1 MNSHNDK
8 KEVVFICG
16 PMTGH
21 ENYNRDA
28 FMRKE
33 KELIARGATV
43 LSPAMLPDGLEHEQ
57 YLTITRGM
65 IRVSDVICL
74 LPGWEYSEGAKL
86 ELLYAMKHK
95 KWPLNIFDK
104 ELQEKIKEV
113 FFHSGFFGAY
123 VERSAVYGLARPV
136 EKGLLES
143 IQRDHDKV
151 ESEIDKVAN
160 ATTKRWPGQAFAEFL
175 HPENFRCR
183 TASVKD
189 VKPQRATEYALL
201 PRKGVLDVA
210 EKLTWISG
218 VLEGVQT
225 RFAPLPLKLDELGEA
240 KAATDEAY
248 NALCQVL
255 ADEVME

>member
-8 KEVVFICG
+8 KKVVFICG

-28 FMRKE
+28 FMLKQMTLE
-33 KELIARGATV
+33 GWNYVV
-43 LSPAMLPDGLEHEQ
+43 LNPAVLPDGLEHEQ

-74 LPGWEYSEGAKL
+74 LQGWESSEGARR
-86 ELLYAMKHK
+86 EVVYAMKRGV
-95 KWPLNIFDK
+95 WPVSVDNAMK
-104 ELQEKIKEV
+104 EKLKEV
-113 FFHSGFFGAY
+113 LWGVFTAGGY
-123 VERSAVYGLARPV
+123 VWRSALSNPMRPA
-136 EKGLLES
+136 EKGA
-143 IQRDHDKV
+143 D
-151 ESEIDKVAN
+151 
-160 ATTKRWPGQAFAEFL
+160 EFRVP
-175 HPENFRCR
+175 HGFRCR
-183 TASVKD
+183 TTSVKD
-189 VKPQRATEYALL
+189 AEPQRATEFALL
-201 PRKGVLDVA
+201 PRQGVVDVA

-218 VLEGVQT
+218 VLEGVQA
-225 RFAPLPLKLDELGEA
+225 RFAFLPLKLDELGEA

>member
-1 MNSHNDK
+1 MNNQKDK
-8 KEVVFICG
+8 KVVFICG
-16 PMTGH
+16 PMTGY

-33 KELIARGATV
+33 MELIDCGATV
-43 LSPAMLPDGLEHEQ
+43 LNPAMLPDGLGHGQ

-65 IRVSDVICL
+65 IRVSDAVCL
-74 LPGWEYSEGAKL
+74 LPGWEVSNGARQ
-86 ELLYAMKHK
+86 EVLYAMKHNI
-95 KWPLNIFDK
+95 WPMGFDGAMR
-104 ELQEKIKEV
+104 EKLKEV
-113 FFHSGFFGAY
+113 LWTAFTAGEYAW
-123 VERSAVYGLARPV
+123 RSALSNPMRPA
-136 EKGLLES
+136 EKSLLES

-151 ESEIDKVAN
+151 ESEIDKVAST
-160 ATTKRWPGQAFAEFL
+160 TTKRRPGQAFAEFL

-189 VKPQRATEYALL
+189 AEPQRATEYALL

-218 VLEGVQT
+218 VLEAVQAS
-225 RFAPLPLKLDELGEA
+225 FAFASSSLKLRELAEA

>member
-1 MNSHNDK
+1 MNNQKDK
-8 KEVVFICG
+8 KKVVFICG
-16 PMTGH
+16 PMTGY

-33 KELIARGATV
+33 MELISCGATV
-43 LSPAMLPDGLEHEQ
+43 LNPAMLPDGLEHEQ

-74 LPGWEYSEGAKL
+74 LPGWEKSEGASQ
-86 ELLYAMKHK
+86 EVVYAMRRNI
-95 KWPLNIFDK
+95 WPMGFDGAMR
-104 ELQEKIKEV
+104 EKLKEV
-113 FFHSGFFGAY
+113 LWIAFTAGGYAW
-123 VERSAVYGLARPV
+123 RSALSNPMRPA
-136 EKGLLES
+136 EKGV
-143 IQRDHDKV
+143 D
-151 ESEIDKVAN
+151 
-160 ATTKRWPGQAFAEFL
+160 EFRVP
-175 HPENFRCR
+175 HGFRCR
-183 TASVKD
+183 TVPVKD
-189 VKPQRATEYALL
+189 AEPQRATEYVLL
-201 PRKGVLDVA
+201 PRKGLLDVA

-218 VLEGVQT
+218 VLEGVQA

>member
-1 MNSHNDK
+1 MNNQSDK
-8 KEVVFICG
+8 KKVVFICG
-16 PMTGH
+16 PMTGC

-33 KELIARGATV
+33 RELINYGATV

-74 LPGWEYSEGAKL
+74 LPGWENSEGARL
-86 ELLYAMKHK
+86 EVLYAIRRNI
-95 KWPLNIFDK
+95 WPMGFDGAVR
-104 ELQEKIKEV
+104 EKLKEV
-113 FFHSGFFGAY
+113 LWIAFTAGGYAW
-123 VERSAVYGLARPV
+123 RSALSNPMRPAK
-136 EKGLLES
+136 KGA
-143 IQRDHDKV
+143 D
-151 ESEIDKVAN
+151 
-160 ATTKRWPGQAFAEFL
+160 EFRVL
-175 HPENFRCR
+175 HGFRCR
-183 TASVKD
+183 TVPVKD
-189 VKPQRATEYALL
+189 AEPQRAKEYALL

-218 VLEGVQT
+218 VLEGVQA
-225 RFAPLPLKLDELGEA
+225 RFVFASPLLKLSELGEA

>member
-1 MNSHNDK
+1 MNNQSDK
-8 KEVVFICG
+8 KKVVFICG
-16 PMTGH
+16 PMTGY

-33 KELIARGATV
+33 MELIDCGATV
-43 LSPAMLPDGLEHEQ
+43 LNPAMLPDGLEHEQ

-65 IRVSDVICL
+65 IRVSDAVCL
-74 LPGWEYSEGAKL
+74 LPGWEKSNGARQ
-86 ELLYAMKHK
+86 EMVYAMRLGI
-95 KWPLNIFDK
+95 WPMGFDDAMR
-104 ELQEKIKEV
+104 ERLKEV
-113 FFHSGFFGAY
+113 LWIAFVDGGHAW
-123 VERSAVYGLARPV
+123 RSALSNPMRPA
-136 EKGLLES
+136 EKGA
-143 IQRDHDKV
+143 D
-151 ESEIDKVAN
+151 
-160 ATTKRWPGQAFAEFL
+160 EFRVP
-175 HPENFRCR
+175 HGFRCR
-183 TASVKD
+183 TTSVKD
-189 VKPQRATEYALL
+189 AEPQRATEYALL

-218 VLEGVQT
+218 VLEGVQA

>member
-8 KEVVFICG
+8 KKVVFICG

-28 FMRKE
+28 FMLKE
-33 KELIARGATV
+33 MELIACGATV

-65 IRVSDVICL
+65 IRVSDAICL
-74 LPGWEYSEGAKL
+74 LPGWENSEGAKR
-86 ELLYAMKHK
+86 EVVYAMRRNI
-95 KWPLNIFDK
+95 WPMWLDEERRGK
-104 ELQEKIKEV
+104 LKEV
-113 FFHSGFFGAY
+113 LWDAFTAGGYAW
-123 VERSAVYGLARPV
+123 RSALSNPMRP
-136 EKGLLES
+136 
-143 IQRDHDKV
+143 
-151 ESEIDKVAN
+151 A
-160 ATTKRWPGQAFAEFL
+160 
-175 HPENFRCR
+175 
-183 TASVKD
+183 VKD
-189 VKPQRATEYALL
+189 AEPQRATEYALL
-201 PRKGVLDVA
+201 PRQGVVDVA

-218 VLEGVQT
+218 VLEGVQA

>member
-1 MNSHNDK
+1 MNNQSDK
-8 KEVVFICG
+8 KKVVFICG
-16 PMTGH
+16 PMTGY

-33 KELIARGATV
+33 EELIDCGATV

-65 IRVSDVICL
+65 IRVSDAVCL
-74 LPGWEYSEGAKL
+74 LPGWESSSGARL
-86 ELLYAMKHK
+86 EVLYAMKHNI
-95 KWPLNIFDK
+95 WPIGFDGAMR
-104 ELQEKIKEV
+104 EKLKEV
-113 FFHSGFFGAY
+113 LWDVFTAGGYAW
-123 VERSAVYGLARPV
+123 RSALSNPIRPA
-136 EKGLLES
+136 EKGA
-143 IQRDHDKV
+143 D
-151 ESEIDKVAN
+151 
-160 ATTKRWPGQAFAEFL
+160 EFL
-175 HPENFRCR
+175 VPHGFRCR

-189 VKPQRATEYALL
+189 AEPQRATEYALL
-201 PRKGVLDVA
+201 PRQGVLDVA

-218 VLEGVQT
+218 VLEGVQA

>member
-1 MNSHNDK
+1 MNNQSDK
-8 KEVVFICG
+8 KKVVFICG

-33 KELIARGATV
+33 RELINYGATV

-74 LPGWEYSEGAKL
+74 LPGWENSEGAKR
-86 ELLYAMKHK
+86 EVVYAMKRNI
-95 KWPLNIFDK
+95 WPMWLDEECRGK
-104 ELQEKIKEV
+104 LKEV
-113 FFHSGFFGAY
+113 LWDVFTAGGYAW
-123 VERSAVYGLARPV
+123 RSALSNPMRPA
-136 EKGLLES
+136 EKGA
-143 IQRDHDKV
+143 D
-151 ESEIDKVAN
+151 
-160 ATTKRWPGQAFAEFL
+160 EFRVP
-175 HPENFRCR
+175 HGFRCR
-183 TASVKD
+183 TVPVKD
-189 VKPQRATEYALL
+189 AKPQRATEYALL
-201 PRKGVLDVA
+201 PRQGVLDVA

-218 VLEGVQT
+218 VLEGVQA

-248 NALCQVL
+248 SVLCQVL

>member
-1 MNSHNDK
+1 MNNQSDK
-8 KEVVFICG
+8 KKVVFICG
-16 PMTGH
+16 PMTGY

-33 KELIARGATV
+33 EELIACGATV

-86 ELLYAMKHK
+86 ELLYAMKNK

-123 VERSAVYGLARPV
+123 VERSAVYGLTRPA
-136 EKGLLES
+136 EKGA
-143 IQRDHDKV
+143 D
-151 ESEIDKVAN
+151 
-160 ATTKRWPGQAFAEFL
+160 EFRVP
-175 HPENFRCR
+175 HGFRCR
-183 TASVKD
+183 TVPVKD
-189 VKPQRATEYALL
+189 AEPQRATEYALL
-201 PRKGVLDVA
+201 PRQGVLDVA

-218 VLEGVQT
+218 VLEGVQA

>member
-1 MNSHNDK
+1 MNNQSDK
-8 KEVVFICG
+8 KKVVFICG
-16 PMTGH
+16 PMTGY

-33 KELIARGATV
+33 MELIDCGATV
-43 LSPAMLPDGLEHEQ
+43 LNPAMLPDGLEHEQ

-65 IRVSDVICL
+65 IRVSDAVCL
-74 LPGWEYSEGAKL
+74 LPGWENSNGARQ
-86 ELLYAMKHK
+86 EMVYAMRLGI
-95 KWPLNIFDK
+95 WPMGFD
-104 ELQEKIKEV
+104 EAMREKLKDVLWIA
-113 FFHSGFFGAY
+113 FADGGYAW
-123 VERSAVYGLARPV
+123 RSALSNPMRPA
-136 EKGLLES
+136 EKGA
-143 IQRDHDKV
+143 D
-151 ESEIDKVAN
+151 
-160 ATTKRWPGQAFAEFL
+160 EFRVP
-175 HPENFRCR
+175 HGFRCR
-183 TASVKD
+183 TTSVKD
-189 VKPQRATEYALL
+189 AEPQRATEYALL

-218 VLEGVQT
+218 VLEGVQA

>member
-1 MNSHNDK
+1 MNNQSDK
-8 KEVVFICG
+8 KTVVFICG
-16 PMTGH
+16 PMTGY

-33 KELIARGATV
+33 MELISRGATV
-43 LSPAMLPDGLEHEQ
+43 LNPAMLPDGLEHGQ

-65 IRVSDVICL
+65 IRVSDVICQ
-74 LPGWEYSEGAKL
+74 LPGWENSEGAKR
-86 ELLYAMKHK
+86 EVVYAMKRNI
-95 KWPLNIFDK
+95 WPMWLD
-104 ELQEKIKEV
+104 EECREKLKAVLWDV
-113 FFHSGFFGAY
+113 FIADGY
-123 VERSAVYGLARPV
+123 DWRSALSNPMRPV
-136 EKGLLES
+136 EKGA
-143 IQRDHDKV
+143 D
-151 ESEIDKVAN
+151 
-160 ATTKRWPGQAFAEFL
+160 EFRVP
-175 HPENFRCR
+175 HGFRCR
-183 TASVKD
+183 TVPVKD

-201 PRKGVLDVA
+201 PRQGVVDVA

-218 VLEGVQT
+218 VLEGVLA

>member
-1 MNSHNDK
+1 MNNQSDK
-8 KEVVFICG
+8 KKVVFICG
-16 PMTGH
+16 PMTGY

-33 KELIARGATV
+33 EELINYGATV

-74 LPGWEYSEGAKL
+74 LPGWENSEGAKR
-86 ELLYAMKHK
+86 EVVYAMKRNI
-95 KWPLNIFDK
+95 WPMWLNEEHRGKLKDV
-104 ELQEKIKEV
+104 LWDV
-113 FFHSGFFGAY
+113 FTAGGYAW
-123 VERSAVYGLARPV
+123 RSALSNPMRPA
-136 EKGLLES
+136 EKGA
-143 IQRDHDKV
+143 D
-151 ESEIDKVAN
+151 
-160 ATTKRWPGQAFAEFL
+160 EFRVP
-175 HPENFRCR
+175 HGFRCR
-183 TASVKD
+183 MVPVKD
-189 VKPQRATEYALL
+189 AEPQRATEYALL
-201 PRKGVLDVA
+201 PRQGVLDVA

-218 VLEGVQT
+218 VLEGVQA

>member
-1 MNSHNDK
+1 MNNQSDK
-8 KEVVFICG
+8 KKVVFICG

-33 KELIARGATV
+33 EELIACGATI

-57 YLTITRGM
+57 YLSITRGM

-74 LPGWEYSEGAKL
+74 LPGWENSSGARQ
-86 ELLYAMKHK
+86 EMVYAMRRGI
-95 KWPLNIFDK
+95 WPMGFD
-104 ELQEKIKEV
+104 EAMREKLKDVLWIAFV
-113 FFHSGFFGAY
+113 DGGYAW
-123 VERSAVYGLARPV
+123 RSALSNPMRPA
-136 EKGLLES
+136 EKSLLES

-160 ATTKRWPGQAFAEFL
+160 TATKRRPGQAFAEFL

-189 VKPQRATEYALL
+189 AEPQRATEYALL
-201 PRKGVLDVA
+201 PRQGVLDVA

-218 VLEGVQT
+218 VLEGVQA

>member
-1 MNSHNDK
+1 MNNQSDK
-8 KEVVFICG
+8 KKVVFICG
-16 PMTGH
+16 PMTGY

-65 IRVSDVICL
+65 IRVSDAVYL
-74 LPGWEYSEGAKL
+74 LPGWENSNGARQ
-86 ELLYAMKHK
+86 EALYAIRHNI
-95 KWPLNIFDK
+95 WPMGFDGAMR
-104 ELQEKIKEV
+104 EKLKRVLWTAFTNGEY
-113 FFHSGFFGAY
+113 AW
-123 VERSAVYGLARPV
+123 RSALSNPMRPA
-136 EKGLLES
+136 EKGA
-143 IQRDHDKV
+143 D
-151 ESEIDKVAN
+151 
-160 ATTKRWPGQAFAEFL
+160 EFRVP
-175 HPENFRCR
+175 HGFRCR

-189 VKPQRATEYALL
+189 AEPQRATEYALL

-218 VLEGVQT
+218 VLEGVQA
-225 RFAPLPLKLDELGEA
+225 RFASLPLKLDELGEA

>member
-1 MNSHNDK
+1 MNNQSDK
-8 KEVVFICG
+8 KKVVFICG

-21 ENYNRDA
+21 ENYNRDV

-33 KELIARGATV
+33 EELINYGATV

-74 LPGWEYSEGAKL
+74 LPGWEKSEGARQ
-86 ELLYAMKHK
+86 EIVYAMRRGI
-95 KWPLNIFDK
+95 WPMGCD
-104 ELQEKIKEV
+104 EV
-113 FFHSGFFGAY
+113 MRERLKNVLWIAFVDGGYAW
-123 VERSAVYGLARPV
+123 RSALSNPMRPA
-136 EKGLLES
+136 EKGA
-143 IQRDHDKV
+143 D
-151 ESEIDKVAN
+151 
-160 ATTKRWPGQAFAEFL
+160 EFRVP
-175 HPENFRCR
+175 HGFRCR

-189 VKPQRATEYALL
+189 AKPQRATEYALL
-201 PRKGVLDVA
+201 PRQGVLDVA

-218 VLEGVQT
+218 VLEGVQA

-248 NALCQVL
+248 SALCQVL

>member
-1 MNSHNDK
+1 MNNQSDK
-8 KEVVFICG
+8 KKVVFICG

-28 FMRKE
+28 FMLKQRTLE
-33 KELIARGATV
+33 GWNYVV
-43 LSPAMLPDGLEHEQ
+43 LNPAVLPDGLEHEQ

-74 LPGWEYSEGAKL
+74 LPGWENSEGARR
-86 ELLYAMKHK
+86 EVVYAMKHNI
-95 KWPLNIFDK
+95 WPVGFDGAMR
-104 ELQEKIKEV
+104 EKLKEV
-113 FFHSGFFGAY
+113 LRIAFVDGGYAW
-123 VERSAVYGLARPV
+123 RSALSNPMRPA
-136 EKGLLES
+136 EKSLLES
-143 IQRDHDKV
+143 IQRDHDRI

-160 ATTKRWPGQAFAEFL
+160 TTTKRRLGQAFAEFL

-183 TASVKD
+183 TTSVKD
-189 VKPQRATEYALL
+189 AEPQRATEFALL
-201 PRKGVLDVA
+201 PRQGVVDVA

-218 VLEGVQT
+218 VLEGVQA
-225 RFAPLPLKLDELGEA
+225 RFASLPLKLDELGEA

>member
-1 MNSHNDK
+1 MNNQKDK
-8 KEVVFICG
+8 KKVVFICG
-16 PMTGH
+16 PMTGY

-33 KELIARGATV
+33 EELIALGATV
-43 LSPAMLPDGLEHEQ
+43 LSPAVLPDGLEHEQ

-65 IRVSDVICL
+65 IRVSDAVYL
-74 LPGWEYSEGAKL
+74 LPGWEDSEGAKQ
-86 ELLYAMKHK
+86 EVLYAIRRNI
-95 KWPLNIFDK
+95 WPLGFDGAVR
-104 ELQEKIKEV
+104 EKLKEV
-113 FFHSGFFGAY
+113 LWDVFTAGGYAW
-123 VERSAVYGLARPV
+123 RSALSNPMRPA
-136 EKGLLES
+136 EKGV
-143 IQRDHDKV
+143 D
-151 ESEIDKVAN
+151 
-160 ATTKRWPGQAFAEFL
+160 EFRV
-175 HPENFRCR
+175 PYGFRCR

-189 VKPQRATEYALL
+189 AEPQRATEYALL
-201 PRKGVLDVA
+201 PRQGVLDVA

-218 VLEGVQT
+218 VLEGVQA

>member
-1 MNSHNDK
+1 MNNQKDK
-8 KEVVFICG
+8 KKVVFICG
-16 PMTGH
+16 PMTGY

-33 KELIARGATV
+33 EELIDCGATV

-65 IRVSDVICL
+65 IRVSDAVCL
-74 LPGWEYSEGAKL
+74 LPGWESSSGARQ
-86 ELLYAMKHK
+86 EVVYAMKHNI
-95 KWPLNIFDK
+95 WPIGFDGAMREKLK
-104 ELQEKIKEV
+104 EMLWDV
-113 FFHSGFFGAY
+113 FTAGGYAW
-123 VERSAVYGLARPV
+123 RSTLSNPMRPT
-136 EKGLLES
+136 EKGA
-143 IQRDHDKV
+143 D
-151 ESEIDKVAN
+151 
-160 ATTKRWPGQAFAEFL
+160 EFRVP
-175 HPENFRCR
+175 HGFRCR

-189 VKPQRATEYALL
+189 AEPQRATEYALL

-218 VLEGVQT
+218 VLEGVQA